1 MTFKSFLSKI
11 ALYDIIGNYENLD
24 KLMNTKG
31 QVGDVASII
40 ETDNYNRTQ
49 YAMFIYRYGKWERTL
64 LFEEPSDFENVYGE
78 IVEPVKSTS
87 FPANN
92 SLTPLSTNVCSSLVN
107 LLYFTIITS

>member
-1 MTFKSFLSKI
+1 
-11 ALYDIIGNYENLD
+11 
-24 KLMNTKG
+24 MNTKG

-78 IVEPVKSTS
+78 IVERYIIFGATIVKLED
-87 FPANN
+87 
-92 SLTPLSTNVCSSLVN
+92 LTVTTNVPAFEMQVEFVPRYL
-107 LLYFTIITS
+107 